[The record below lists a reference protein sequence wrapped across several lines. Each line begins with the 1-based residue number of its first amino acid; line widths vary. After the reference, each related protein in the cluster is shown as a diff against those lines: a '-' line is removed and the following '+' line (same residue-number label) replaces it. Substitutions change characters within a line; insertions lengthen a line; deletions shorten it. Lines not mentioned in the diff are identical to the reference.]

1 MLDLCGERRT
11 DARKIFVNPKKRIVK
26 FEFVTLCPMR
36 GWSRELMVQA
46 ERELRGGTGG
56 MGLDFKLAGRWGK
69 HKTDI
74 LSDIK
79 LFRAFCLKLAGVVFI
94 DLTHPSQRLKLS
106 RTKIHHT

>member
-1 MLDLCGERRT
+1 MSNERKEQRT
-11 DARKIFVNPKKRIVK
+11 DGSGR
-26 FEFVTLCPMR
+26 
-36 GWSRELMVQA
+36 

-106 RTKIHHT
+106 QTKIHNTIETRTD

>member
-1 MLDLCGERRT
+1 MSNERMEQRT
-11 DARKIFVNPKKRIVK
+11 DGPGR
-26 FEFVTLCPMR
+26 
-36 GWSRELMVQA
+36 